1 MTEITIRSDMGVEL
15 IQTWGDDALVAK
27 AARVSTGR
35 DQIENSKISGLIN
48 YLVSEGHH
56 STLEHCGLTFRF
68 EAPLFVLGQF
78 VRHRH
83 ISPNVQSGRYT
94 KFEPVFYLPSPERP
108 LVNVGTSARPE
119 LVPSGDDEVDM
130 NSRIRQS
137 QSAEDAYFYY
147 QQLLD
152 LGVANEVARNVL
164 PQSTYTSWYAS
175 ANLRAWLHF
184 LGLRNGSFGHP
195 QYEIA
200 DLAEQVEE
208 HFEEHF
214 PLVYK
219 AWRDG
224 TP

>member
-94 KFEPVFYLPSPERP
+94 EFKPVFYVPSHERP
-108 LVNVGTSARPE
+108 LVNAGSSARPE
-119 LVPSGDDEVDM
+119 LVDTLSEEVKRRARG
-130 NSRIRQS
+130 NQEYTVEFLFG
-137 QSAEDAYFYY
+137 QY
-147 QQLLD
+147 QGLIEM
-152 LGVANEVARNVL
+152 GVAFEVARYVL

-195 QYEIA
+195 QYEIV
-200 DLAEQVEE
+200 DLAEQVGE

-214 PLVYK
+214 PLVYA
-219 AWRDG
+219 AWEKSRL
-224 TP
+224 

>member
-1 MTEITIRSDMGVEL
+1 MTEIAIRSDMGVEL

-83 ISPNVQSGRYT
+83 ISPNVQSGRYA

-108 LVNVGTSARPE
+108 LVNAGTSARPE
-119 LVPSGDDEVDM
+119 LVPSGSAEVVT
-130 NSRIRQS
+130 NSRFRQI

-147 QQLLD
+147 QQLLEM
-152 LGVANEVARNVL
+152 GVANEVARNVL

-214 PLVYK
+214 PLVYA
-219 AWRDG
+219 AWEKSR
-224 TP
+224 T